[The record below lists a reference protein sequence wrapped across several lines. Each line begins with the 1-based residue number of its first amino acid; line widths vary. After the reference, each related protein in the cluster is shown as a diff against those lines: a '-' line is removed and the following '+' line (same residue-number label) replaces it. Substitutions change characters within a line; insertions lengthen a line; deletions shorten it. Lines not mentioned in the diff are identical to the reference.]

1 MKHPSILRSA
11 LLLCSELGAV
21 ALAAPAV
28 AADAETP
35 SVVGNVGFAS
45 EYRFRGLSQ
54 SDFKP
59 ALSAGLDYSHAS
71 GLYLGTWAS
80 SISWLSDA
88 GVGGSSI
95 EWDVYGGYK
104 GSAGPIS
111 YDVGGL
117 YYYYPGRYPDGFTR
131 PYTFELYAAGTWEFL
146 TLKYSHALTNA
157 FGFTD
162 SKNSG
167 YLDLSATYPLMEGM
181 NVVAHVG
188 HQLIKASSEMGRAR
202 SDCSYTDWK
211 LGVTYD
217 WVGATWGLAYVDT
230 NAKDGCYANYRG
242 KNIGDA
248 RAVVSVSK
256 TF

>member
-1 MKHPSILRSA
+1 MKNSSLLRSA
-11 LLLCSELGAV
+11 LLLCSALGA
-21 ALAAPAV
+21 AAPV
-28 AADAETP
+28 AAADTSP
-35 SVVGNVGFAS
+35 VVGNVGFAS

-59 ALSAGLDYSHAS
+59 AVSAGLDYAHES

-167 YLDLSATYPLMEGM
+167 YLDLAATYPMMEGL
-181 NVVAHVG
+181 NLVAHVG
-188 HQLIKASSEMGRAR
+188 HQWIKGSSEVGRSK

-217 WVGATWGLAYVDT
+217 WAGATWGIAYVDT
-230 NAKDGCYANYRG
+230 NAKDGCYNNYRG

-248 RAVVSVSK
+248 RAVASVSK